1 MVRVWVERLD
11 VLLLRLHRLLEE
23 LGLLREALTVRLVF
37 ILFHDGL
44 LVHLLQPVERLLRR
58 VLVVLWL
65 RRHIGCRGVHTTLLA
80 SGLLRWLL
88 LLLLSGGVVSE
99 RGLSRLGLV
108 VNGASV
114 FGRGLR
120 HVLAA

>member
-1 MVRVWVERLD
+1 MVRVWVERFD

-108 VNGASV
+108 FNGASV